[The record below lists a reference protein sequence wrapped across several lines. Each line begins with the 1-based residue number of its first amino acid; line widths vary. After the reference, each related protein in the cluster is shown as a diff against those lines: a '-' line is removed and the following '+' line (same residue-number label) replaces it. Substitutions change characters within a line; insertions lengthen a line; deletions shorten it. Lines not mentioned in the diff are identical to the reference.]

1 MDPISQGALG
11 ALVPQVVS
19 RREKLRAFAVLGC
32 LAGMAPDLDVFID
45 SSTDPLLFL
54 EFHRQFTH
62 ALLFI
67 PIGAALV
74 ALPLQPVVRRTLR
87 PRETYLACLLG
98 YATHGLLDA
107 CTSYGTQLLWPF
119 SEHRVAWNNVSVVDP
134 LFTLPLLGLV
144 SLAAVRRR
152 RAFAVAGLSWAVC
165 YLALGA
171 VQHQRAEA
179 AGAQL
184 AAERGHQPRR
194 LLAKAGFANLLVW
207 KVVYEHGGRFHVDA
221 IRAGMDVTVCPGA
234 SIARLD
240 VHSDFPWLDPGSR
253 QARDV
258 ERFRRFSDGYVAV
271 DPRRPNRIID
281 MRYSMVP
288 NTIDPLWGI
297 DLDPRGPARSACS
310 LRRGPGVALRSA
322 PHVLAIAD
330 GRGLPRSP
338 RCPHGQGRA
347 RAPVEEFA
355 VPVALIDPLGA
366 SFMKTCP
373 ATLLRPQLHQP
384 LHHVLPRLPRK
395 IPVGVLLSEFQQ
407 CHPVVGH
414 RGVPP

>member
-1 MDPISQGALG
+1 MDPFSQGAIG
-11 ALVPQVVS
+11 AVVPQLVS
-19 RREKLRAFAVLGC
+19 RREKLRAFALLGC

-87 PRETYLACLLG
+87 LRETYLACLLG

-119 SEHRVAWNNVSVVDP
+119 SEHRVAWNIVSVVDP

-152 RAFAVAGLSWAVC
+152 RAPAVAGLVWAVC

-171 VQHQRAEA
+171 AQHQRAEA

-194 LLAKAGFANLLVW
+194 LFAKAGFANLLVW
-207 KVVYEHGGRFHVDA
+207 KVVYEHGGRIHVDA

-240 VHSDFPWLDPGSR
+240 VHRDYPWLDPGSR

-297 DLDPRGPARSACS
+297 DLDPRAPPDRHVRFVEDRVARVDQRRTYWRLLTGEGCRARLEQSA
-310 LRRGPGVALRSA
+310 VLRS
-322 PHVLAIAD
+322 
-330 GRGLPRSP
+330 R
-338 RCPHGQGRA
+338 
-347 RAPVEEFA
+347 
-355 VPVALIDPLGA
+355 
-366 SFMKTCP
+366 
-373 ATLLRPQLHQP
+373 
-384 LHHVLPRLPRK
+384 
-395 IPVGVLLSEFQQ
+395 
-407 CHPVVGH
+407 
-414 RGVPP
+414 

>member
-1 MDPISQGALG
+1 M
-11 ALVPQVVS
+11 PQVAS

-32 LAGMAPDLDVFID
+32 LAGMAPDLDIFID

-67 PIGAALV
+67 PVGAALV
-74 ALPLQPVVRRTLR
+74 ALPLQPVVRRMLR

-152 RAFAVAGLSWAVC
+152 RALAVAGLVWAVG

-179 AGAQL
+179 AGARL

-194 LLAKAGFANLLVW
+194 LFAKAGFANLLVW
-207 KVVYEHGGRFHVDA
+207 KVVYEHDGHFYVDA
-221 IRAGMDVTVCPGA
+221 VRAGVAATVCPGA

-240 VHSDFPWLDPGSR
+240 VHRDFPWLDAGSR

-258 ERFRRFSDGYVAV
+258 ERFHRFSDGYVAV
-271 DPRRPNRIID
+271 DPHRPNRIID

-297 DLDPRGPARSACS
+297 DLTPRAPPDQHVRYVEVRASRSDQHRKY
-310 LRRGPGVALRSA
+310 LRLLTGES
-322 PHVLAIAD
+322 
-330 GRGLPRSP
+330 
-338 RCPHGQGRA
+338 CRA
-347 RAPVEEFA
+347 RLDTREGTGELA
-355 VPVALIDPLGA
+355 
-366 SFMKTCP
+366 
-373 ATLLRPQLHQP
+373 
-384 LHHVLPRLPRK
+384 
-395 IPVGVLLSEFQQ
+395 
-407 CHPVVGH
+407 H
-414 RGVPP
+414 RSTTRG

>member
-1 MDPISQGALG
+1 MDPISQGAIG
-11 ALVPQVVS
+11 AVVPQVAS
-19 RREKLRAFAVLGC
+19 RPEKLRAFALLGC

-74 ALPLQPVVRRTLR
+74 ALPLHPFVRRTLR

-107 CTSYGTQLLWPF
+107 CTSYGTQLLWPL
-119 SEHRVAWNNVSVVDP
+119 SEHRVAWNSVSVVDP

-144 SLAAVRRR
+144 SLAALRRR
-152 RAFAVAGLSWAVC
+152 RAFAVAGLVWAVG

-194 LLAKAGFANLLVW
+194 LFAKAGFANLLVW

-221 IRAGMDVTVCPGA
+221 IRAGLDVTVCPGA
-234 SIARLD
+234 SIARLE
-240 VHSDFPWLDPGSR
+240 VRRDFPWLDSGSR
-253 QARDV
+253 QGARRGEV
-258 ERFRRFSDGYVAV
+258 PPVLGRLRRGRSSRAEPYHRHALLDGAQHH
-271 DPRRPNRIID
+271 
-281 MRYSMVP
+281 
-288 NTIDPLWGI
+288 
-297 DLDPRGPARSACS
+297 RSAVGNRPRSCGLQADQTCS
-310 LRRGPGVALRSA
+310 LRRGPGVARLISA
-322 PHVLAIAD
+322 ASVLAIAD
-330 GRGLPRSP
+330 GRGLPRTCLDASEREGVVIHRSSVDMAERETARIAISVVAVDSP
-338 RCPHGQGRA
+338 K
-347 RAPVEEFA
+347 F
-355 VPVALIDPLGA
+355 
-366 SFMKTCP
+366 T
-373 ATLLRPQLHQP
+373 
-384 LHHVLPRLPRK
+384 
-395 IPVGVLLSEFQQ
+395 
-407 CHPVVGH
+407 
-414 RGVPP
+414 

>member
-1 MDPISQGALG
+1 MDPISQGAIG
-11 ALVPQVVS
+11 ALVSQVAS

-32 LAGMAPDLDVFID
+32 IAGMAPDLDVFID

-107 CTSYGTQLLWPF
+107 CTSYGTQLLWPL

-152 RAFAVAGLSWAVC
+152 RAFAVAGLFWAVC

-171 VQHQRAEA
+171 VQHQRAEE

-194 LLAKAGFANLLVW
+194 LFAKAGFANLLVW

-240 VHSDFPWLDPGSR
+240 LRSDFPWLEPGSR

-258 ERFRRFSDGYVAV
+258 ERFRRFSDGYVAI

-297 DLDPRGPARSACS
+297 DLDPRAPPDRHVRYVEDRASHS
-310 LRRGPGVALRSA
+310 NPRRMYWRLLTGE
-322 PHVLAIAD
+322 D
-330 GRGLPRSP
+330 
-338 RCPHGQGRA
+338 CRA
-347 RAPVEEFA
+347 RLDTRTGS
-355 VPVALIDPLGA
+355 VASRVISQRISRFGPDRA
-366 SFMKTCP
+366 
-373 ATLLRPQLHQP
+373 RPD
-384 LHHVLPRLPRK
+384 
-395 IPVGVLLSEFQQ
+395 LS
-407 CHPVVGH
+407 H
-414 RGVPP
+414 

>member
-1 MDPISQGALG
+1 M
-11 ALVPQVVS
+11 PQVVS

-240 VHSDFPWLDPGSR
+240 VHGDFPWLDVHGDFPWLDPGSR

-297 DLDPRGPARSACS
+297 DLDPRAPPDRHVRYVEDRASRSDQ
-310 LRRGPGVALRSA
+310 RRMYWRLLTGE
-322 PHVLAIAD
+322 D
-330 GRGLPRSP
+330 
-338 RCPHGQGRA
+338 CRA
-347 RAPVEEFA
+347 RLDTRTGRDELVHRSKSSRY
-355 VPVALIDPLGA
+355 PL
-366 SFMKTCP
+366 
-373 ATLLRPQLHQP
+373 R
-384 LHHVLPRLPRK
+384 
-395 IPVGVLLSEFQQ
+395 
-407 CHPVVGH
+407 
-414 RGVPP
+414 

>member
-1 MDPISQGALG
+1 MDPISQGAIG

-221 IRAGMDVTVCPGA
+221 VRADMGVTVCPGV

-297 DLDPRGPARSACS
+297 DLDPRAPPDRHVRYVEDRASRSDQ
-310 LRRGPGVALRSA
+310 RRMYWRLLTGE
-322 PHVLAIAD
+322 D
-330 GRGLPRSP
+330 
-338 RCPHGQGRA
+338 CRA
-347 RAPVEEFA
+347 RLDTHTGRD
-355 VPVALIDPLGA
+355 ALVHWSKSSPYPL
-366 SFMKTCP
+366 
-373 ATLLRPQLHQP
+373 R
-384 LHHVLPRLPRK
+384 
-395 IPVGVLLSEFQQ
+395 
-407 CHPVVGH
+407 
-414 RGVPP
+414 